1 MGSQEDS
8 QQSQDSTMTL
18 MQDNR
23 HEVLYFAYGS
33 NLSTEQMRQ
42 RCPYSTPVGLAYL
55 EGWKWFINGRGYANV
70 SQVVSDDGGEYD
82 DGDNQGSSSRAGKG
96 KGKGKGLAGEGVY
109 GLLYLLPPQD
119 EELLDG
125 YEGVPY
131 DYQKYQVDVKW
142 ARGDG
147 QDDGEDGSLR
157 ALIYVDGEETTEDAP
172 RDEYVGRMERAIED
186 AVDNWGLD
194 EGYANRVMR
203 RFWKGKNGRWEVT
216 Q

>member
-70 SQVVSDDGGEYD
+70 AQVASDDGE
-82 DGDNQGSSSRAGKG
+82 GKG
-96 KGKGKGLAGEGVY
+96 KGKASNAEGVY

-147 QDDGEDGSLR
+147 QDDGQDGSLR
-157 ALIYVDGEETTEDAP
+157 ALIYVDGEETSEDAP

-194 EGYANRVMR
+194 KCYADRVMR
-203 RFWKGKNGRWEVT
+203 RFWKGKDGRWEDR